1 MDIKL
6 IIPQKIHNKYTY
18 LLKRFKSLEW
28 SGPAWYKIKK
38 DKDGY
43 PIEFKIVHF
52 HPLDLGGHAAT
63 EWDAKDF
70 AKIMKSTYE
79 ENPSLKSTSIGLI
92 HSHNTMGAFLSGTD
106 TSTIE
111 DNAPSNG
118 FYPSLVVASAGKALH
133 AFGFGYQDQYKV
145 QHCVELDEDEIEVKI
160 PGLTPLDIWI
170 KEADIIEKNKPIPA
184 PGKQMNVLSN
194 YARTEWK
201 PKAKEENANEFELL
215 SKIRMDI
222 KKKYPESIQTQ
233 LDNLLNA
240 LDAEELSDINFETQ
254 AETLG
259 ISLSDIINLQDTPV
273 NLNYYGGYGNGYYY

>member
-28 SGPAWYKIKK
+28 SGPAWYRIKK

-43 PIEFKIVHF
+43 PVEFKIVHF
-52 HPLDLGGHAAT
+52 HPLDLGGHAST

-70 AKIMKSTYE
+70 AKIIKSTYE

-145 QHCVELDEDEIEVKI
+145 QHCVEIDEDDIEVKI
-160 PGLTPLDIWI
+160 PGLTPADEWV
-170 KEADIIEKNKPIPA
+170 KEADIIEKNRPVPK
-184 PGKQMNVLSN
+184 PGKQISMLSN
-194 YARTEWK
+194 VT
-201 PKAKEENANEFELL
+201 KAGWQVKEEDRSRATTLAFTRK
-215 SKIRMDI
+215 KIMD
-222 KKKYPESIQTQ
+222 KYPESTQ
-233 LDNLLNA
+233 KNLQELLNK
-240 LDAEELSDINFETQ
+240 LDAEDVTDVNFEAQ
-254 AETLG
+254 AEALG
-259 ISLSDIINLQDTPV
+259 IKITDIIDLQDEPV
-273 NLNYYGGYGNGYYY
+273 SYDYYGGYGSGYYY

>member
-38 DKDGY
+38 DEDGY

-52 HPLDLGGHAAT
+52 HPLDLGSHAST

-70 AKIMKSTYE
+70 AKIIQSTYE
-79 ENPSLKSTSIGLI
+79 ENPSLKTTSIGLI

-118 FYPSLVVASAGKALH
+118 FYPSLVVASEGKALH

-145 QHCVELDEDEIEVKI
+145 QHCIEIDEDNVEIKI
-160 PGLTPLDIWI
+160 PGLTPADEWI
-170 KEADIIEKNKPIPA
+170 KEADTIEKNKPVPT
-184 PGKQMNVLSN
+184 PGKQMSVLSN
-194 YARTEWK
+194 TSKEWEQK
-201 PKAKEENANEFELL
+201 VISTKGYQEVITINRI
-215 SKIRMDI
+215 KIID
-222 KKKYPESIQTQ
+222 KYPNDVQTKI
-233 LDNLLNA
+233 NTLLNK
-240 LDAEELSDINFETQ
+240 LDAEDITDEKFEDKALS
-254 AETLG
+254 LG
-259 ISLSDIINLQDTPV
+259 VSLTDVVSLQECNV
-273 NLNYYGGYGNGYYY
+273 EYGYGGYNGFYY